1 MTVEYL
7 LLNTF
12 FLLLISTS
20 AAQKPAS
27 VCTAADETPVL
38 VQLVG
43 YETVGSDRLDAS
55 SNLRS
60 SAATSVTSIW
70 ELQYTLRYRDKSATY
85 AKAAYQSQ
93 QVQQQYE
100 HRAQDVL
107 SFGASMAAHS
117 ICVSRDRDYELLLE
131 WADHNDVDADAEER
145 PTRPQGAS
153 LCGGKYLVPI
163 GRSISLS
170 QAVLS
175 DCFVAHTEAAAAS
188 SGAVAIAAA
197 VDEEQGRRQLQETP
211 TSVPTVSPTFA
222 CIPTSP
228 PSGVPSG
235 VPTQRPS
242 EPTSV
247 PTATPTVP
255 TSLPSAM
262 PTVPTSMPSS
272 TPTQPTS
279 TPTADPNPE
288 EEEGSSNSGGS
299 SSGGGGGAMAFFQ
312 SDEGYGTIAAAGVV
326 GLGLLATGV
335 YFLWQYSGDLVKA
348 PLAPQELAM
357 QI

>member
-1 MTVEYL
+1 MRIIFAL
-7 LLNTF
+7 LVV
-12 FLLLISTS
+12 LLILQQLSDTH
-20 AAQKPAS
+20 ATVAPFCRDAR
-27 VCTAADETPVL
+27 ETPLL

-43 YETVGSDRLDAS
+43 YENPVIDKAEGA
-55 SNLRS
+55 SNLRN
-60 SAATSVTSIW
+60 AAKALGAAGSVW
-70 ELQYTLRYRDKSATY
+70 ELHYSLRYS
-85 AKAAYQSQ
+85 SEQ
-93 QVQQQYE
+93 QQQQQQQYE
-100 HRAQDVL
+100 HVGEGVL
-107 SFGASMAAHS
+107 SFGDTAAAHS
-117 ICVSRDRDYELLLE
+117 VCVQHDREHELLLQ
-131 WADHNDVDADAEER
+131 WVNDNAIDAEEQAAR
-145 PTRPQGAS
+145 PSGAS

-163 GRSISLS
+163 GRSITLS

-175 DCFVAHTEAAAAS
+175 DCHASYSDRSIESVADITTKNMRN
-188 SGAVAIAAA
+188 
-197 VDEEQGRRQLQETP
+197 DNEEESVRRQLQDLP
-211 TSVPTVSPTFA
+211 TSTPTVSPTFA

-272 TPTQPTS
+272 APSQPSSQPTI
-279 TPTADPNPE
+279 AQNPDE
-288 EEEGSSNSGGS
+288 SEGSNSGGS
-299 SSGGGGGAMAFFQ
+299 SSSSGGGATAFFT
-312 SDEGYGTIAAAGVV
+312 SDAGYGTIAAAGVV
-326 GLGLLATGV
+326 GVALLATGA